1 MNRQGKNT
9 YQPTIKDMIFL
20 EKPLEVKVSPNGQK
34 IAYSVQKTNW
44 KENCYQKVCY
54 IYDQKKE
61 QKFQL
66 TRTGS
71 VNQFEWID
79 DDSLAVLGTLQSKNN
94 SEPQIWL
101 FDHLIGEGWQ
111 VTDHEEGVKSFK
123 PFANGLLF
131 LTDNPEKKKKKRKK
145 EFGSFIHFEKEE
157 SSSAIYYVN
166 LQEMQYY
173 LERLKTAGKK
183 GAKKLIEPVIELT
196 KNFQESRAITEFFAS
211 PKGDTVYL
219 NCRRREDLVYVF
231 ETSCY
236 KLTIDPD
243 FALDQY
249 LEQEETKK
257 TDENSTKD
265 GKNDDKKPEDY
276 SYLNEW
282 IQLQLPKAA
291 TIIDIAPDGNK
302 LVIAHKERD
311 IMMYTQTDLW
321 IVDLEKIT
329 NLQEEKL
336 EEHLVNIT
344 RELDQEPF
352 YVQWIPQGIVVSFV
366 DHQIAKLVQINQT
379 GEITPI
385 NLNGLYL
392 YHHYHLS
399 KKGHLA
405 FIGTNSE
412 KFVEVYFTEQ
422 PINNK
427 KIKIQRITNFNSQ
440 LENWSLGQVEV
451 IKWPSKDGTTIE
463 GVLRKPTNFDPKKKY
478 PLVFVVHGGP
488 ASVSFNYLLEM
499 VDLFFYPTVQFSNQ
513 ELLVLK
519 PNYRG
524 SIGRGQAFKELNKEN
539 LGIGDLWDIEAA
551 IDYLDKEG
559 IIDPTK
565 IGCMGWSQGGYIS
578 AFVSMHSDRFAAV
591 SVGAGLGD
599 WYTYHIT
606 NDIPQFTT
614 HYLSE
619 SPFANRDLYQKT
631 APLSK
636 IQQAKTPT
644 LIQHGEKDQRVP
656 LACAKE
662 IYRGL
667 QAMDVPVELFI
678 FKGMGHPITKPKEN
692 HAVMHQNL
700 NWFNHFLLGKELNFV
715 ENEDD

>member
-1 MNRQGKNT
+1 
-9 YQPTIKDMIFL
+9 MIFL
-20 EKPLEVKVSPNGQK
+20 ERPVEVKVSPNGQK
-34 IAYSVQKTNW
+34 IAFSIQKTNW
-44 KENCYQKVCY
+44 KENCYQKVCF
-54 IYDQKKE
+54 IYDKKKD

-71 VNQFEWID
+71 VNQFEWIN
-79 DDSLAVLGTLQSKNN
+79 DDSLAVLGTLHSNNN

-111 VTDHEEGVKSFK
+111 VTNYEEGVKSFK

-131 LTDNPEKKKKKRKK
+131 LVNKPEKKQKKRKK

-157 SSSAIYYVN
+157 SSSALYYLN

-173 LERLKTAGKK
+173 QERLKTAGKK
-183 GAKKLIEPVIELT
+183 GGKKLVKPVIELSQT
-196 KNFQESRAITEFFAS
+196 LKESRAITDFFGS
-211 PKGDTVYL
+211 STGDTVYI
-219 NCRRREDLVYVF
+219 NCRLREDLVYVF

-236 KLTIDPD
+236 KLSLDPD
-243 FALDQY
+243 YALDQY
-249 LEQEETKK
+249 LEQEEKRK
-257 TDENSTKD
+257 RNGQSEKEDRNNSTE
-265 GKNDDKKPEDY
+265 PEAEGC

-282 IQLQLPKAA
+282 VELKLPKAA
-291 TIIDIAPDGNK
+291 TIIELSPTGNQ
-302 LVIAHKERD
+302 LLIAHKERD

-321 IVDLEKIT
+321 LLDLEKIT
-329 NLQEEKL
+329 DLQEEPL
-336 EEHLVNIT
+336 EEHLVKIT
-344 RELDQEPF
+344 GGLDQEPF
-352 YVQWIPQGIVVSFV
+352 YVQWIPQGIFVSFV
-366 DHQIAKLVQINQT
+366 DHQIGRLVQINQT

-392 YHHYHLS
+392 YHHFHLS
-399 KKGHLA
+399 KDGYLA
-405 FIGTNSE
+405 FIGTNAE
-412 KFVEVYFTEQ
+412 KFIEVYLTEQ
-422 PINNK
+422 SISNK
-427 KIKIQRITNFNSQ
+427 TSQLKPITNFNSQ

-451 IKWPSKDGTTIE
+451 IKWLSKDGTEIE
-463 GVLRKPTNFDPKKKY
+463 GVLRKPDNFDPKKKY

-499 VDLFFYPTVQFSNQ
+499 VDLNFYPTAQFTNQ
-513 ELLVLK
+513 EMLVLK

-539 LGIGDLWDIEAA
+539 LGVGDLWDIEGAV
-551 IDYLDKEG
+551 DYLEEKG

-578 AFVSMHSDRFAAV
+578 AFVAMHSDRFAAV
-591 SVGAGLGD
+591 SIGAGLGD

-619 SPFANRDLYQKT
+619 SPFINRELYEKT
-631 APLSK
+631 APLSNIK
-636 IQQAKTPT
+636 QAKTPA

-700 NWFNHFLLGKELNFV
+700 QWFNHFLLGKELALF
-715 ENEDD
+715 ENDKD